1 MMSFDRW
8 SNILSTA
15 DGGCDLSS
23 KRDFSTWITA
33 NPVPCSHQILF
44 GKGDHFP
51 AAYDISFKDYDF
63 TKKKKATLLNASPH
77 NISILVYTSYIGD
90 VEEIIYDLINMQE
103 EYGGWITVK
112 DLYSHEY
119 VDCYYTW
126 IDRRWGWKELYFDDV
141 KFIRDPS
148 GWIIKMPE
156 AKPINNEE
164 EKPMRKTVKYNSIYD
179 ENKNKVRLSEDF
191 VQKVTFKP
199 ACYDNT
205 DIPFIDRVETY
216 NDRVVK
222 VTFIDGTFTKSV
234 CSENDIFDLDV
245 GITICLMKRWLGKD
259 GNRLYN
265 NLIRKVH
272 KRMDQK
278 ERLAE
283 REKKLRAEMREK
295 ERKMKAK
302 REAKKEKAR
311 KEQIEIQKQAYI
323 EALKAAGGIDGR
335 EDDLK

>member
-1 MMSFDRW
+1 MMDFNRW
-8 SNILSTA
+8 SDILSTA
-15 DGGCDLSS
+15 DSCCCNSS
-23 KRDFSTWITA
+23 TNRNDSIWITT
-33 NPVPCSHQILF
+33 NTTSPFGTVHYDQLYNRLQGMRSDVPVCDEVH
-44 GKGDHFP
+44 
-51 AAYDISFKDYDF
+51 AYS
-63 TKKKKATLLNASPH
+63 
-77 NISILVYTSYIGD
+77 NINCCCES
-90 VEEIIYDLINMQE
+90 
-103 EYGGWITVK
+103 K
-112 DLYSHEY
+112 
-119 VDCYYTW
+119 
-126 IDRRWGWKELYFDDV
+126 
-141 KFIRDPS
+141 
-148 GWIIKMPE
+148 
-156 AKPINNEE
+156 E
-164 EKPMRKTVKYNSIYD
+164 EKPMRKTVKYNSICD

-199 ACYDNT
+199 GCYDNT

-222 VTFIDGTFTKSV
+222 ITFIDGTFTKSV
-234 CSENDIFDLDV
+234 CSKNDAFDLDV

-295 ERKMKAK
+295 EHKMKAK

-311 KEQIEIQKQAYI
+311 LEQIEIQKQAYI

>member
-1 MMSFDRW
+1 MTDFNRCID
-8 SNILSTA
+8 ILNAA
-15 DGGCDLSS
+15 DGCCCNSS
-23 KRDFSTWITA
+23 TNRSDSIWTTA
-33 NPVPCSHQILF
+33 NPVPCDRL
-44 GKGDHFP
+44 
-51 AAYDISFKDYDF
+51 DYDKIHDMMIKSQGLRSDA
-63 TKKKKATLLNASPH
+63 TVCDEVHAYSNNTCCCEKKEAPVVRQNFKK
-77 NISILVYTSYIGD
+77 IRILIKTPYRDDAEQV
-90 VEEIIYDLINMQE
+90 IYDLIEDRERCGE
-103 EYGGWITVK
+103 EWITVK
-112 DLYSHEY
+112 DLYSHDY
-119 VDCYYTW
+119 
-126 IDRRWGWKELYFDDV
+126 IDLPTNYAETKWGWDDLYFLDV

-148 GWIIKMPE
+148 GWIIEMPK
-156 AKPINNEE
+156 AKPINKE
-164 EKPMRKTVKYNSIYD
+164 EKPMRNALEDCVKKTK
-179 ENKNKVRLSEDF
+179 
-191 VQKVTFKP
+191 FKP
-199 ACYDNT
+199 GCYDNT

-222 VTFIDGTFTKSV
+222 ITFIDGTFTKSV
-234 CSENDIFDLDV
+234 CSKNDAFDLDV

-302 REAKKEKAR
+302 KAAKKEKAR
-311 KEQIEIQKQAYI
+311 QEQLEIQKQAYI
-323 EALKAAGGIDGR
+323 EAFKTIGGVDGQ